1 MLNAICYAL
10 LRAQVLTGWAGASL
24 GSAAYF
30 VHVAVYRGGAF
41 VEHVMFD
48 FMAY

>member
-1 MLNAICYAL
+1 MNAAYCSHL
-10 LRAQVLTGWAGASL
+10 EAQVLTGRAGASL